1 MGLFS
6 LEKSKAQGHLIY
18 VSTYLEGGCEEMD
31 LVTTQS
37 CPLQDKSQ
45 RTQTEAQEILFQHIY
60 IFFFSPV
67 KLIKHWNRVL
77 REVLGSLALRMFK
90 TGLDTVLSNLL

>member
-60 IFFFSPV
+60 IYIFFFPCKV
-67 KLIKHWNRVL
+67 DQTPEQGTQRGFGVF
-77 REVLGSLALRMFK
+77 GP
-90 TGLDTVLSNLL
+90 